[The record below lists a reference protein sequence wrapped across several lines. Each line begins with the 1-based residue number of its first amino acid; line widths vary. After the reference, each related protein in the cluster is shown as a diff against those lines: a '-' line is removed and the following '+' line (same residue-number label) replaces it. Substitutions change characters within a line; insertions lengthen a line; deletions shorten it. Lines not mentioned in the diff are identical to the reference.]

1 MEIEVDLG
9 VNRGRRGKKEGLDEG
24 DERGERGVGD
34 GEGGGDWG
42 VGRREEIIW
51 GGEEGEG
58 EDGRLRDEEGEVR
71 EGEGAAEEQME
82 AAEWCWAVRSGQ
94 QVRGTMVRLLT
105 HNELLTI
112 TRLVSAQHNRLPAA
126 FPITSLRME

>member
-9 VNRGRRGKKEGLDEG
+9 VKRGRRGKKEGLVEG

-42 VGRREEIIW
+42 VRRREEIIW

-58 EDGRLRDEEGEVR
+58 ENGRLRDEEGEVR
-71 EGEGAAEEQME
+71 EGERAVCREE
-82 AAEWCWAVRSGQ
+82 EWVVFVIVIVVCVDLAG
-94 QVRGTMVRLLT
+94 RGE
-105 HNELLTI
+105 NGG
-112 TRLVSAQHNRLPAA
+112 S
-126 FPITSLRME
+126 

>member
-9 VNRGRRGKKEGLDEG
+9 VERGRRGKKEGLMKG

-34 GEGGGDWG
+34 EEGGGDWG

-51 GGEEGEG
+51 GGEEGGG
-58 EDGRLRDEEGEVR
+58 EDGRLRDKEGEAEEKMV
-71 EGEGAAEEQME
+71 AAERL
-82 AAEWCWAVRSGQ
+82 WAVTNAQ
-94 QVRGTMVRLLT
+94 PLRGTMVRWLT
-105 HNELLTI
+105 HNVLLTI

-126 FPITSLRME
+126 FPITSLRMG